1 MKFAGFSRPRSN
13 FYRLPNDW
21 FDIWRQI
28 RRQTGQT
35 RILGVLKVVEYV
47 MKWTWG
53 YGNFADPVRLSWS
66 DFLEGRRSGD
76 RRLDRG
82 TGISS
87 RATLSSAITLA
98 VQVGLLEKTG
108 SSYLPRL
115 IPPDQDEAGF
125 LDTEADTKFGGFA
138 SPEAN
143 YFVVPAIW
151 TDLSASASSE
161 TVILVVEYFFRHT
174 WGWRGGW
181 DEPCWMT
188 EEEVA
193 TGRRKASGE
202 RYDQGIGY
210 SVRSVH
216 DAIQEAVRR
225 GWLVFRHAADGRGRE
240 YALHLEKMQV
250 SDEGEFLGQQTSRP
264 RSEPVRPGNAQE
276 GTVTAA
282 HTVSPDV
289 QQRIVALE
297 NHIRRLTAILLGI
310 LQVLERAGIDVRL
323 LPGYEEV
330 VLDLEESVPV
340 PEESVPVLE
349 ETVPVREE
357 TVPTYNTDTLSDTKK
372 KTPAADTGGQI
383 ADAGTAAGAVLSL
396 PDDLRQKLDALN
408 FRGRRP
414 MQELLEAYRKEPDR
428 IRWWIEHLFATRA
441 GDPQA
446 GGFLLQTVV
455 REGAPVP
462 VSVSVTGGKCSFCG
476 GRGVVLADVPP
487 EHPLHNQEIPCPRC
501 QK

>member
-35 RILGVLKVVEYV
+35 RILGLLKVVEYV

-53 YGNFADPVRLSWS
+53 YGNFADPVRLTWS
-66 DFLEGRRSGD
+66 DFLGGRRSGD

-87 RATLSSAITLA
+87 RSTLSSAINLA

-115 IPPDQDEAGF
+115 IPPGQDEAGF
-125 LDTEADTKFGGFA
+125 LGDTEADTKFGGFA

-188 EEEVA
+188 EEEIA
-193 TGRRKASGE
+193 SGRRKASGE

-216 DAIQEAVRR
+216 DAIQEAVRQ
-225 GWLVFRHAADGRGRE
+225 GWLVWRHAADGRVRE

-264 RSEPVRPGNAQE
+264 RSEPVRPGA
-276 GTVTAA
+276 
-282 HTVSPDV
+282 VSPNV
-289 QQRIVALE
+289 QQRIVTLE

-310 LQVLERAGIDVRL
+310 LQVLEQAGIDVRL

-330 VLDLEESVPV
+330 VLALEESVPV

-357 TVPTYNTDTLSDTKK
+357 TVPTYNTDTLSDTGK
-372 KTPAADTGGQI
+372 KTPAADTGGQT
-383 ADAGTAAGAVLSL
+383 ADARTAAGAVLSVL
-396 PDDLRQKLDALN
+396 PGDLQQKLDALN

-414 MQELLEAYRKEPDR
+414 MQELLEAYQREPDR

-462 VSVSVTGGKCSFCG
+462 VTGSPGNGKCSFCG
-476 GRGVVLADVPP
+476 GRGVVLADVSPG
-487 EHPLHNQEIPCPRC
+487 HPLYGQEIPCPRC
-501 QK
+501 GGKR